1 MELPCYSAVMD
12 ERPPQ
17 TERHLKNIEIFLA
30 VIVTIALLFVLKAC
44 QRVAI
49 PIVLSL
55 FVFFL
60 LSPLLDRLDKLH
72 IPHFLGVAFCVLL
85 MIFLLGLAGWF
96 VYKMVFMLIK
106 LVPIYNDRLQSLDEM
121 LTEKLSKVA
130 MLSPSTSFLS
140 AIPVNWS
147 NLAINSLTTASSQF
161 VSILKVCVMV
171 ILFVMFMLL
180 EKQLFIPKMYM
191 AFSRQNG
198 FGIASVFERISR
210 QVSKYLVLKA
220 VISLL
225 TGFLFYLTSV
235 IAGLDVPMLY
245 GVLAFVFDFIPS
257 IGSVIVTILT
267 ILMSVIQFAPQW
279 SPVVFVSV
287 MTISIQMILGN
298 IIDPKLQG
306 GQLNLSPVVILIS
319 LSVWGYIWGIVGMF
333 IAVPLTSC
341 IQILCANIQQLKP
354 VAIIL
359 SSGKNYRRQYEMQ
372 QAMDK
377 KDKKSQKRSE
387 GQVFEKAEDIQAK
400 KNNQST
406 DFILPDNFSR

>member
-1 MELPCYSAVMD
+1 
-12 ERPPQ
+12 
-17 TERHLKNIEIFLA
+17 
-30 VIVTIALLFVLKAC
+30 
-44 QRVAI
+44 
-49 PIVLSL
+49 
-55 FVFFL
+55 
-60 LSPLLDRLDKLH
+60 
-72 IPHFLGVAFCVLL
+72 
-85 MIFLLGLAGWF
+85 
-96 VYKMVFMLIK
+96 
-106 LVPIYNDRLQSLDEM
+106 
-121 LTEKLSKVA
+121 
-130 MLSPSTSFLS
+130 
-140 AIPVNWS
+140 
-147 NLAINSLTTASSQF
+147 
-161 VSILKVCVMV
+161 MV

-245 GVLAFVFDFIPS
+245 GVLAFVFNFIPS